1 MKVHLHQAK
10 RMNKSNSERTFLSP
24 KMGKLDIYK
33 NRREEE
39 EYEKKSNKSQ
49 KHKLALKSLEMV
61 ACQN

>member
-1 MKVHLHQAK
+1 
-10 RMNKSNSERTFLSP
+10 
-24 KMGKLDIYK
+24 MGKLDIYK